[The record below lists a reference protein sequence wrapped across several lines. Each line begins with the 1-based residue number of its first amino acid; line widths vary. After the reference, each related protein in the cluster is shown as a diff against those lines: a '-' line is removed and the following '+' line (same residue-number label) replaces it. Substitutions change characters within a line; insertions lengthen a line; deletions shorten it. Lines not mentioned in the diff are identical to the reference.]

1 MVREYFKITKIS
13 LSSIMRVSLKR
24 KFELV
29 TEDRRQKLFQNLLIK
44 TQLLRAVL
52 SKELK
57 ILDTLNRGHVSEFL
71 LAKNIIL
78 FFCNK

>member
-13 LSSIMRVSLKR
+13 LSSIMRVLLKR

-29 TEDRRQKLFQNLLIK
+29 TEDRRQKLFQNLLMK